1 MFKETNEMAMNVS
14 LSPDILH
21 PTESVDEA
29 GHQDEEVLQHELDPG
44 HHARVLAL
52 GGEVVTE
59 QDHQGAHQS
68 AGVSTDNFYLFWFIL
83 KFTQIL
89 QGIRGKTKF

>member
-21 PTESVDEA
+21 PTEPVDEA

-68 AGVSTDNFYLFWFIL
+68 AGVLTDNFYLF
-83 KFTQIL
+83 
-89 QGIRGKTKF
+89 